1 MTIIQIAS
9 SYFLE
14 RLTNQLVVAA
24 LIIYLHIHISVC
36 LFIGV
41 FCISTMHSQ
50 TGRTEYYTRT
60 IPNSRRM
67 ELVAI
72 GSGPA
77 V

>member
-1 MTIIQIAS
+1 MTINQIAN

-41 FCISTMHSQ
+41 FCISIMHSQ
-50 TGRTEYYTRT
+50 TSRTEYDET
-60 IPNSRRM
+60 IPDSRRM